1 MLFVLRLFLKSLESV
16 YLKSHST
23 RLHEKRKWMF
33 PLKCNS
39 MRCIRQR
46 NTFAAILNKEK
57 WSFVPFYQWSF
68 IMSSAQLNPYLIRSF
83 KTCLFVF
90 EYANTFVLFWYM
102 CMFYGPLNNKTCMFF
117 IWNPLAFVCYTFQY
131 TPADAWLSPF
141 QCTLYQQKVV
151 HLKFEP
157 KWLVTWE

>member
-1 MLFVLRLFLKSLESV
+1 MFVLRFFLESLESV

-23 RLHEKRKWMF
+23 RLHEKRKWIF
-33 PLKCNS
+33 PLKCDS

-57 WSFVPFYQWSF
+57 WSVVPFYQWSF

-83 KTCLFVF
+83 KKCLFVF
-90 EYANTFVLFWYM
+90 EYQIPLYYYDIHM
-102 CMFYGPLNNKTCMFF
+102 CMFYGPLNIKTCMFF

-131 TPADAWLSPF
+131 TPADARLSPF
-141 QCTLYQQKVV
+141 KCTPHYINK
-151 HLKFEP
+151 K
-157 KWLVTWE
+157 